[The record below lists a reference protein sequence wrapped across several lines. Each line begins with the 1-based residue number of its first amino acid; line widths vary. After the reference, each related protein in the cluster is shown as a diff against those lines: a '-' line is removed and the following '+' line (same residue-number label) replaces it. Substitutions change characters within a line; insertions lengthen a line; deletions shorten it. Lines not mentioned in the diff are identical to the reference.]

1 MRQIF
6 DPGFNDSALQS
17 EPYAKPASSDP
28 VWRAISAR
36 SLLRPHALSPAGW
49 GSIMCVASST
59 ATSAVISA
67 ESVVTAT

>member
-17 EPYAKPASSDP
+17 EPYAKLAIFNP
-28 VWRAISAR
+28 VSHAIGGEN
-36 SLLRPHALSPAGW
+36 LLRPYALSPTGW
-49 GSIMCVASST
+49 GSMMCVASNT

-67 ESVVTAT
+67 QSVVTAA